1 MNNKSKRILA
11 LTSAAA
17 ILATSMPITAFA
29 EVGQNNSLEIGP
41 EIGVH
46 SNVEAYKELKPI
58 TKYKWKKYELNKR
71 TEKRYRE
78 VEEINRNSSQ
88 SSRTDMWY
96 TNYPKVALGR
106 VATRYTFNEKTGKF
120 YVNKSD
126 LRDATSSE
134 INNGQV
140 VYGSYRWVGGYYIP
154 QDNWSRFRS
163 RSASDVLDFSD
174 ESVPLSVG
182 ASSGDVIE
190 LDALPMHRVR
200 YIGRTRMGDVHPQAT
215 YFDYGYDGPKRGIP
229 DDVNVFPI
237 PDHTVSYVVEVV
249 KKKKAVETTPVTYK
263 SKGIYIG
270 EVTSMTSSTA
280 FPKNGDLGDYWYEY
294 VGYDSKNIASQY
306 NSPTKTITVDYSK
319 TYSIEDAIIDKQPGA
334 TVVEVGGPVDT
345 KTSGDKTAKAKITF
359 YDKSTKTVNVTIHVN
374 PSEADNFNNKNKD
387 NKTIHID
394 SKDPVTVVKGEQPDL
409 SKIVDEIK
417 DKKNNP
423 DVKNVTTPDTD
434 TSKPG
439 KGTAKVEVEFNDGSK
454 TTIDVPINII
464 DTDAAKFNE
473 QLSTVIAKKGE
484 TLADDVYKKA
494 ITNLPKDLKDFKVT
508 TPLDTSKAGDS
519 TAKVSLTFKDDST
532 KEITVKSKVLEIP
545 KTKTVD
551 WGKKLEL
558 TKGIVG
564 LSDKDQVEDIT
575 KPAINTKE
583 SGKKTGKIK
592 ITLESG
598 ETREFEIE
606 VTIKPSEAETNTKI
620 DTQKITVPWGTDF
633 DIKKGITNLP
643 ENATVEDKT
652 NPKIDTRKSGD
663 YTAKAEITFAD
674 GSTKT
679 VEKIPVTV
687 SKSESENFTPKYA
700 KTEVKKKDPIDYNK
714 PNDFVTNLSDGASV
728 EITNKPSTDKPG
740 TVYVDGKIKFKD
752 GSEQPIKIP
761 VTVKEWDSV
770 AYKDKVG
777 IKDKH
782 VGYGKEV
789 ILTNDDLSGEYPD
802 KTTIKDITNPK
813 VDTKVKGDHNGK
825 AKITFPDGTTLEKDY
840 KVIVADPMSD
850 TFPKKANVTD
860 DEQPWGKDLDP
871 KKIITNI
878 PEGSKDISIT
888 GINTK
893 KSGEQDGVVKIT
905 YPDGSKGEV
914 PVKVTISKSEAENF
928 NPNIKDITVKR
939 TRPADINQPFN
950 NLPDGASVKVDK
962 EVDTNEIGDKIGVV
976 IVTFKDKSIRQLNI
990 PVKVIPLESDTFK
1003 PIIEDEIVTWGTKI
1017 NLKDNIKNL
1026 PEGATVEDIT
1036 NSKIDTKN
1044 PGDYTG
1050 KVRIT
1055 FSDKSTKEVEVP
1067 VKVQKSEADTF
1078 VPEILEEEI
1087 VKGTSIDL
1095 TDNVKNLPNG
1105 ATVKDI
1111 SNPAIDTNKTGK
1123 QTAKAEIT
1131 FADGSKKEIEI
1142 PVNVVVTAGTIIPVP
1157 GITKENIVPEVVG
1170 WGKTINLIDNI
1181 KNLPEGA
1188 TVADIT
1194 DPEINT
1200 KESGDYTGRVEI
1212 TFKDGSKRRVDIP
1225 VKVQKSEAENF
1236 NPEDKGITT
1245 ERTRPAD
1252 ISKPFN
1258 NLPDGS
1264 NVEVKTPV
1272 DVETAGDKTGVVTVT
1287 FKDGS
1292 KKDFEVPVKVVP
1304 LESDEF
1310 EAQIETIVVDWGKS
1324 LDIKSGI
1331 KNLPEGANVEEITQP
1346 KVDTRV
1352 SGDKEAKAKITFN
1365 DKSTQEVTIP
1375 VLVNKSESEKFK
1387 NKFNEKTDIIEE
1399 KVLKGGKVDLTD
1411 NIKNLP
1417 SGATVTDVTNPSID
1431 TNVPGTYNGKAK
1443 VTFEDESTMEVN
1455 IPVKVVI
1462 NAGIITPIPSVNN
1475 SDIEDEV
1482 VNWSGK
1488 IDLTNNI
1495 KNLPD
1500 TAKVKDITDPVID
1513 TTKPGKYTGKVEITF
1528 PDGSKRVVEVPIEV
1542 KKAQSETF
1550 TPEINEEK
1558 LPYGKEVTPSDIIKN
1573 IPDDATAEFV
1583 GDNKI
1588 DPTKSGKQNA
1598 TIKITFADGSTKE
1611 YPVEVEIDKS
1621 QAEKYKENPSIEP
1634 ERIPRNGKIY
1644 LTDNIKDLPEGST
1657 VVDTTKDK
1665 IDTSKLGTSTGT
1677 VEVTFP
1683 DGTKAE
1689 FEVPVEVY
1697 KTEAEAFG
1705 KPITT
1710 KEVVN
1715 KGGEIDLTDNVVN
1728 LPEDAKVIDTTD
1740 PKIDTNELGDY
1751 TATAKIVFKD
1761 GSETEIEIRVVVTD
1775 GKIDD
1780 TDHSGNDGNISG
1792 IITNDTN
1799 GSYNGP
1805 KDFRFNIKSD
1815 GDTPEYKTKSD
1826 ENSQENKHKALD
1838 SLLNGPSTLGRRN
1851 NVKSNENNSM
1861 ATKYVFKI
1869 GEKSYKTIHGDNVT
1883 SHKMD
1888 VAPYIKNDR
1897 TMMPLRYVAEAIGA
1911 DVQWDNSTRTAYFDK
1926 DGLVAKIQIDGN
1938 KIVMSNGKVYEM
1950 DAKPDNINDR
1960 ILVSITN
1967 VSKVFNLTNGHT
1979 KDGINQNIE
1988 WNNDNRTVTIVK

>member
-1 MNNKSKRILA
+1 MNIKSKRILA

-29 EVGQNNSLEIGP
+29 EVGSNNGLEIGP

-46 SNVEAYKELKPI
+46 SNVGGGVIVPI
-58 TKYKWKKYELNKR
+58 KQHRWKKYKINTIYSKR
-71 TEKRYRE
+71 LVKSGYHYGATRIWEKPVYSYRQDE
-78 VEEINRNSSQ
+78 YGFYYSGRGASCRTYTKPNSGRENCWYESGYYIGSFDGDKFKPLTPEYDRNSSNNYNRNVTNTYT
-88 SSRTDMWY
+88 SRANLYEITSVDYYSDGYRIW
-96 TNYPKVALGR
+96 TNDFVGNIYESD
-106 VATRYTFNEKTGKF
+106 YQKTKGS
-120 YVNKSD
+120 YIEDV
-126 LRDATSSE
+126 TSS
-134 INNGQV
+134 NDRMYPRNSKS
-140 VYGSYRWVGGYYIP
+140 GSYWYVY
-154 QDNWSRFRS
+154 
-163 RSASDVLDFSD
+163 
-174 ESVPLSVG
+174 
-182 ASSGDVIE
+182 SGE
-190 LDALPMHRVR
+190 
-200 YIGRTRMGDVHPQAT
+200 
-215 YFDYGYDGPKRGIP
+215 
-229 DDVNVFPI
+229 
-237 PDHTVSYVVEVV
+237 EVV
-249 KKKKAVETTPVTYK
+249 KT
-263 SKGIYIG
+263 
-270 EVTSMTSSTA
+270 
-280 FPKNGDLGDYWYEY
+280 
-294 VGYDSKNIASQY
+294 IADQY
-306 NSPTKTITVDYSK
+306 NSPTKPIIVDYGK
-319 TYSIEDAIIDKQPGA
+319 TYNIGDGIVDKQPGA

-359 YDKSTKTVNVTIHVN
+359 SDKSTKTVNVTIHVN

-387 NKTIHID
+387 NKTIHVD
-394 SKDPVTVVKGEQPDL
+394 SNDPITVVKGEQPNLTD
-409 SKIVDEIK
+409 IINEIN
-417 DKKNNP
+417 DKKKNP

-454 TTIDVPINII
+454 TTIDVPINVI
-464 DTDAAKFNE
+464 DTDAAKFKE

-484 TLADDVYKKA
+484 DILNDKYKDSIVNYNNGNIKFYKVTKKA
-494 ITNLPKDLKDFKVT
+494 DTSNTGMTNATIELTFNDNSTKNIEIKVLVLDIQTEETVNWGKPINLTDNISKFDKYDEIIGKVEDVSKTKIDNKKSGTQTGVIRVTLKDESTRDFDINVT
-508 TPLDTSKAGDS
+508 VNK
-519 TAKVSLTFKDDST
+519 
-532 KEITVKSKVLEIP
+532 
-545 KTKTVD
+545 
-551 WGKKLEL
+551 
-558 TKGIVG
+558 
-564 LSDKDQVEDIT
+564 
-575 KPAINTKE
+575 
-583 SGKKTGKIK
+583 
-592 ITLESG
+592 
-598 ETREFEIE
+598 
-606 VTIKPSEAETNTKI
+606 SEAETNTDI
-620 DTQKITVPWGTDF
+620 GTQKITVPWGTNLN
-633 DIKKGITNLP
+633 IKKGITNLP
-643 ENATVEDKT
+643 ENAKVKDISDT
-652 NPKIDTRKSGD
+652 KIDTRKSGD

-687 SKSESENFTPKYA
+687 SKSESENFTPKY
-700 KTEVKKKDPIDYNK
+700 KPVEVKKKDPIDYNK
-714 PNDFVTNLSDGASV
+714 PNDFVTNLPDGASV
-728 EITNKPSTDKPG
+728 GITNKPSTDKPE
-740 TVYVDGKIKFKD
+740 TVYIEGKISFKD

-761 VTVKEWDSV
+761 VTVKEWDSIT
-770 AYKDKVG
+770 YKDKVD

-782 VGYGKEV
+782 VEYGKEV
-789 ILTNDDLSGEYPD
+789 ILSNSDLSGEYPD
-802 KTTIKDITNPK
+802 GTTIQDTTTPK
-813 VDTKVKGDHNGK
+813 INTRIKGNHTGK
-825 AKITFPDGTTLEKDY
+825 AKIIFPDGTILEGKDY

-850 TFPKKANVTD
+850 TFPKEANVTK
-860 DEQPWGKDLDP
+860 DEQPWGKELDP
-871 KKIITNI
+871 NKIITNI

-888 GINTK
+888 GIDTK
-893 KSGEQDGVVKIT
+893 KSGKQDGIVKIT

-962 EVDTNEIGDKIGVV
+962 EVDTNEIGDKTGVV
-976 IVTFKDKSIRQLNI
+976 TVTFKDKSIRQLNI

-1003 PIIEDEIVTWGTKI
+1003 PTIEDEIVTWGTKI

-1036 NSKIDTKN
+1036 NSKIDTKK

-1067 VKVQKSEADTF
+1067 VKVQKSQADIF

-1558 LPYGKEVTPSDIIKN
+1558 LPYSKEVTPSDIIKN
-1573 IPDDATAEFV
+1573 IPSDATAEFV

-1634 ERIPRNGKIY
+1634 ERIPRNGKID
-1644 LTDNIKDLPEGST
+1644 LTDNIKDLPEGSI
-1657 VVDTTKDK
+1657 VADTTKDK
-1665 IDTSKLGTSTGT
+1665 IDTSELGSNTGT

-1838 SLLNGPSTLGRRN
+1838 NLLNGISNLGRRN
-1851 NVKSNENNSM
+1851 NTKSNENT
-1861 ATKYVFKI
+1861 TKYVFKI
-1869 GEKSYKTIHGDNVT
+1869 GEKSYKTIHGNNVT

-1911 DVQWDNSTRTAYFDK
+1911 NVQWDNDTRTAYFEK

>member
-29 EVGQNNSLEIGP
+29 EVGSNNGLEIGP

-58 TKYKWKKYELNKR
+58 TKYKWNKYELNKR

-78 VEEINRNSSQ
+78 VEEVNRNSGQ

-229 DDVNVFPI
+229 DESNVFPI

-263 SKGIYIG
+263 SKGSYIG
-270 EVTSMTSSTA
+270 EVTSTTSSTA
-280 FPKNGDLGDYWYEY
+280 FPKKGDQGGYWYEY

-345 KTSGDKTAKAKITF
+345 KTSGDKKTKAKITF
-359 YDKSTKTVNVTIHVN
+359 SDKSTKTVKVTIHVN
-374 PSEADNFNNKNKD
+374 PSEADNFIKNNKG
-387 NKTIHID
+387 NKTIHVEG
-394 SKDPVTVVKGEQPDL
+394 PVTVVKD
-409 SKIVDEIK
+409 SKPEFTDIIDEIK
-417 DKKNNP
+417 KD
-423 DVKNVTTPDTD
+423 KNVDGKPTITADTTNTG
-434 TSKPG
+434 SKD
-439 KGTAKVEVEFNDGSK
+439 AEIKVKFKDGSD
-454 TTIDVPINII
+454 TTVIVPMDVI
-464 DTDAAKFNE
+464 DTDAAKFKENL
-473 QLSTVIAKKGE
+473 QTIIAEKDE
-484 TLADDVYKKA
+484 TLSDDVYKKA
-494 ITNLPKDLKDFKVT
+494 ITNLPNDLKEFKVT
-508 TPLDTSKAGDS
+508 TPLDTSKSVES
-519 TAKVSLTFKDDST
+519 TAKVTLTFKDDST
-532 KEITVKSKVLEIP
+532 KEITLNAKVLEVP

-551 WGKKLEL
+551 WGKELKLTE
-558 TKGIVG
+558 GIKV
-564 LSDKDQVEDIT
+564 LSNKDKVEDIT
-575 KPAINTKE
+575 SPAINTRE

-598 ETREFEIE
+598 ETRVFEIK
-606 VTIKPSEAETNTKI
+606 VTVKPSEAETNTKI
-620 DTQKITVPWGTDF
+620 GTQKITVPWGTNL

-643 ENATVEDKT
+643 EDVKSVVDKT
-652 NPKIDTRKSGD
+652 EPKIKTTESGE
-663 YTAKAEITFAD
+663 YTAKAEITFKD

-679 VEKIPVTV
+679 VENMPVTV
-687 SKSESENFTPKYA
+687 SKSESETFTPKY
-700 KTEVKKKDPIDYNK
+700 KPVEVKKGDTIDDSK
-714 PNDFVTNLSDGASV
+714 PNDFVTNLPDGANV
-728 EITNKPSTDKPG
+728 EITNKPSTNQPG

-752 GSEQPIKIP
+752 GSKKDIEIP
-761 VTVKEWDSV
+761 VTVKEWNSV
-770 AYKDKVG
+770 TYKDKVG
-777 IKDKH
+777 IADEH
-782 VGYGKEV
+782 VVYGDP
-789 ILTNDDLSGEYPD
+789 IDITDNLTGEYPD
-802 KTTIKDITNPK
+802 GTIIQDITTPK
-813 VDTKVKGDHNGK
+813 VDTTVKGSHDGK

-850 TFPKKANVTD
+850 TFPEEANVTKE
-860 DEQPWGKDLDP
+860 EQPWGKNLNPD
-871 KKIITNI
+871 KIITNI
-878 PEGSKDISIT
+878 PEGSTDKSIT
-888 GINTK
+888 GIDPK
-893 KSGEQDGVVKIT
+893 QSGEQDGVVKIT

-914 PVKVTISKSEAENF
+914 PVKVTIAKSEAENF
-928 NPNIKDITVKR
+928 SPDIKDITAKR
-939 TRPADINQPFN
+939 TRPANISEPFN
-950 NLPDGASVKVDK
+950 NLPDGAKVTVKTPVDTK
-962 EVDTNEIGDKIGVV
+962 EVGDKKGVV
-976 IVTFKDKSIRQLNI
+976 TVTFKDGSTKDFDIS
-990 PVKVIPLESDTFK
+990 VTVTALESDTFK
-1003 PIIEDEIVTWGTKI
+1003 PIIEDEVVTWGTEYD
-1017 NLKDNIKNL
+1017 LTDNIKNK
-1026 PEGATVEDIT
+1026 PADATVEDVT
-1036 NSKIDTKN
+1036 SSKINTKK
-1044 PGDYTG
+1044 PGNYTG

-1055 FSDKSTKEVEVP
+1055 FSDKST
-1067 VKVQKSEADTF
+1067 
-1078 VPEILEEEI
+1078 
-1087 VKGTSIDL
+1087 
-1095 TDNVKNLPNG
+1095 
-1105 ATVKDI
+1105 
-1111 SNPAIDTNKTGK
+1111 
-1123 QTAKAEIT
+1123 
-1131 FADGSKKEIEI
+1131 
-1142 PVNVVVTAGTIIPVP
+1142 
-1157 GITKENIVPEVVG
+1157 
-1170 WGKTINLIDNI
+1170 
-1181 KNLPEGA
+1181 
-1188 TVADIT
+1188 
-1194 DPEINT
+1194 
-1200 KESGDYTGRVEI
+1200 
-1212 TFKDGSKRRVDIP
+1212 
-1225 VKVQKSEAENF
+1225 
-1236 NPEDKGITT
+1236 
-1245 ERTRPAD
+1245 
-1252 ISKPFN
+1252 
-1258 NLPDGS
+1258 
-1264 NVEVKTPV
+1264 
-1272 DVETAGDKTGVVTVT
+1272 
-1287 FKDGS
+1287 
-1292 KKDFEVPVKVVP
+1292 
-1304 LESDEF
+1304 
-1310 EAQIETIVVDWGKS
+1310 
-1324 LDIKSGI
+1324 
-1331 KNLPEGANVEEITQP
+1331 
-1346 KVDTRV
+1346 
-1352 SGDKEAKAKITFN
+1352 
-1365 DKSTQEVTIP
+1365 QEVTIP
-1375 VLVNKSESEKFK
+1375 VKVNKSESENFK
-1387 NKFNEKTDIIEE
+1387 NKFNEKTDIIPEE
-1399 KVLKGGKVDLTD
+1399 VIKGNPIDLTD

-1417 SGATVTDVTNPSID
+1417 DGAVVEDITNPAID
-1431 TNVPGTYNGKAK
+1431 TNKVGDQTATAK
-1443 VTFEDESTMEVN
+1443 ITFNDGSTMEVQ
-1455 IPVKVVI
+1455 IPVKVVVK
-1462 NAGIITPIPSVNN
+1462 AGMITPVPSVGK
-1475 SDIEDEV
+1475 SDIEDEN
-1482 VNWSGK
+1482 VNWSGE
-1488 IDLTNNI
+1488 IDLTDNI
-1495 KNLPD
+1495 KNLPEGS
-1500 TAKVKDITDPVID
+1500 KVKDITKPKID
-1513 TTKPGKYTGKVEITF
+1513 TTKSGEYTGKVEITY
-1528 PDGSKRVVEVPIEV
+1528 PDGSKRIVEVPIV
-1542 KKAQSETF
+1542 
-1550 TPEINEEK
+1550 
-1558 LPYGKEVTPSDIIKN
+1558 V
-1573 IPDDATAEFV
+1573 
-1583 GDNKI
+1583 
-1588 DPTKSGKQNA
+1588 
-1598 TIKITFADGSTKE
+1598 
-1611 YPVEVEIDKS
+1611 DKS

-1634 ERIPRNGKIY
+1634 ERIPRNGKID

-1665 IDTSKLGTSTGT
+1665 IDTSQLGSNTGT

-1689 FEVPVEVY
+1689 FEVPIEVY

-1775 GKIDD
+1775 GQVDD
-1780 TDHSGNDGNISG
+1780 TDNDGNGGNISG
-1792 IITNDTN
+1792 IITNNTN
-1799 GSYNGP
+1799 SSYNGP
-1805 KDFRFNIKSD
+1805 RDFSFNVRSG

-1826 ENSQENKHKALD
+1826 ENRQENKHKALD
-1838 SLLNGPSTLGRRN
+1838 NLLNGVSNLGRRN

-1911 DVQWDNSTRTAYFDK
+1911 DVQWDNSTRTAYFEK

>member
-46 SNVEAYKELKPI
+46 SSVKSYPTLKPI
-58 TKYKWKKYELNKR
+58 VQYKWKKYRTR
-71 TEKRYRE
+71 TEYVAEYVGRATTGSNTLWCSSSSSYKITSDGRFYGTGSSTDDSSGYIFGE
-78 VEEINRNSSQ
+78 YISGSFFPLKNDPNNYGPGGTQMCYDIATLNMMSVESSGSLGQ
-88 SSRTDMWY
+88 RT
-96 TNYPKVALGR
+96 GR
-106 VATRYTFNEKTGKF
+106 VYRSKLETRK
-120 YVNKSD
+120 
-126 LRDATSSE
+126 
-134 INNGQV
+134 
-140 VYGSYRWVGGYYIP
+140 GSYIG
-154 QDNWSRFRS
+154 
-163 RSASDVLDFSD
+163 
-174 ESVPLSVG
+174 
-182 ASSGDVIE
+182 IE
-190 LDALPMHRVR
+190 
-200 YIGRTRMGDVHPQAT
+200 
-215 YFDYGYDGPKRGIP
+215 
-229 DDVNVFPI
+229 
-237 PDHTVSYVVEVV
+237 
-249 KKKKAVETTPVTYK
+249 
-263 SKGIYIG
+263 
-270 EVTSMTSSTA
+270 TSSTQSNY
-280 FPKNGDLGDYWYEY
+280 PNNGKYGSYWYEY
-294 VGYDSKNIASQY
+294 VSSEVSKTIADQY
-306 NSPTKTITVDYSK
+306 TATTNTITVDYNK
-319 TYSIEDAIIDKQPGA
+319 TYDIKDGITDKQPGA
-334 TVVEVGGPVDT
+334 TITEINGPVDT
-345 KTSGDKTAKAKITF
+345 KTSGNKTANAKIMF
-359 YDKSTKTVNVTIHVN
+359 SDGSTKIVDVTIHVN
-374 PSEADNFNNKNKD
+374 PSKAEDFNNKNKD

-394 SKDPVTVVKGEQPDL
+394 KTDPIVVVKGEQPNL

-417 DKKNNP
+417 DDKKNP
-423 DVKNVTTPDTD
+423 DVKNVTTPKVD
-434 TSKPG
+434 TSKVGDG
-439 KGTAKVEVEFNDGSK
+439 KAKVEVEFNDGSK
-454 TTIDVPINII
+454 TTIEVPINVI
-464 DTDAAKFNE
+464 DTDAAKFKE

-484 TLADDVYKKA
+484 DILNDKYKDSIVNYNNGNIKSYKVTKKA
-494 ITNLPKDLKDFKVT
+494 DTSNTGMTNATIELTFNDNSTKNIEIKVLVLDIQTEETVKWSKPINLTDNVSKFDKYDEIIGKVEDVSKTKVDTKKSGTQTGTIRVTLKDESTRDFDINVT
-508 TPLDTSKAGDS
+508 
-519 TAKVSLTFKDDST
+519 VN
-532 KEITVKSKVLEIP
+532 KSESERR
-545 KTKTVD
+545 T
-551 WGKKLEL
+551 
-558 TKGIVG
+558 
-564 LSDKDQVEDIT
+564 DI
-575 KPAINTKE
+575 
-583 SGKKTGKIK
+583 G
-592 ITLESG
+592 
-598 ETREFEIE
+598 
-606 VTIKPSEAETNTKI
+606 
-620 DTQKITVPWGTDF
+620 TQKITIPWGTNL

-643 ENATVEDKT
+643 ENANVKDISDT
-652 NPKIDTRKSGD
+652 KIDTRKSGD
-663 YTAKAEITFAD
+663 YTAKAEITFSD

-714 PNDFVTNLSDGASV
+714 PNDFVINLPDGSSV

-770 AYKDKVG
+770 TYKDKVV

-802 KTTIKDITNPK
+802 RTTIKDITNPK

-850 TFPKKANVTD
+850 TFPKEANVTE
-860 DEQPWGKDLDP
+860 DEQPWGKNLDP

-878 PEGSKDISIT
+878 PEGSKDISIS
-888 GINTK
+888 GIDTK

-914 PVKVTISKSEAENF
+914 PVKVTIAKSDAENF
-928 NPNIKDITVKR
+928 KPDIKDITVKR
-939 TRPADINQPFN
+939 TRPANISEPFN
-950 NLPDGASVKVDK
+950 NLPDGASVKVKTPVDTK
-962 EVDTNEIGDKIGVV
+962 EVGDKKGVV
-976 IVTFKDKSIRQLNI
+976 TVTFSDTSTKDFDI
-990 PVKVIPLESDTFK
+990 PVTVTPLESDTFK
-1003 PIIEDEIVTWGTKI
+1003 PTIEDEIVTWGTKI

-1036 NSKIDTKN
+1036 NSKIDTKK

-1087 VKGTSIDL
+1087 VKGTSIAL

-1157 GITKENIVPEVVG
+1157 GITKENMVPEVVG

-1181 KNLPEGA
+1181 KKLPEGA

-1245 ERTRPAD
+1245 KRTRPAD

-1258 NLPDGS
+1258 NLPDGAT
-1264 NVEVKTPV
+1264 VEVKTPV
-1272 DVETAGDKTGVVTVT
+1272 DVKTAGDKTGVVTVT

-1324 LDIKSGI
+1324 LDTKSGI
-1331 KNLPEGANVEEITQP
+1331 KNLPEGASIEETTQP

-1399 KVLKGGKVDLTD
+1399 KVLKGDKVDLTD

-1417 SGATVTDVTNPSID
+1417 SGATVTDITSPSID

-1462 NAGIITPIPSVNN
+1462 NAGIITPIPKVNN
-1475 SDIEDEV
+1475 SDIEDENV
-1482 VNWSGK
+1482 DWSGK
-1488 IDLTNNI
+1488 IDLTDNI

-1500 TAKVKDITDPVID
+1500 TAKVKDITNPAID
-1513 TTKPGKYTGKVEITF
+1513 TTKPGTYTGKVEITF
-1528 PDGSKRVVEVPIEV
+1528 QDGSKRIVEVPIEV

-1573 IPDDATAEFV
+1573 IPDDSNAEFV

-1588 DPTKSGKQNA
+1588 DPTKSGKQSA

-1634 ERIPRNGKIY
+1634 ERIPRNGKID
-1644 LTDNIKDLPEGST
+1644 LTDNIKDLPEGSI
-1657 VVDTTKDK
+1657 VADTTKDK
-1665 IDTSKLGTSTGT
+1665 IDTSELGSSTGT

-1697 KTEAEAFG
+1697 KTEAEAFD

-1761 GSETEIEIRVVVTD
+1761 GSEIEIEIRVVVTD

-1780 TDHSGNDGNISG
+1780 TDNSGNDGNISG

-1805 KDFRFNIKSD
+1805 RDFRFNVKSD

-1838 SLLNGPSTLGRRN
+1838 DLLNGISNLGRRN
-1851 NVKSNENNSM
+1851 NVKSNEN
-1861 ATKYVFKI
+1861 TIKYVFKI
-1869 GEKSYKTIHGDNVT
+1869 GEKSYKTVQGDNVT

-1911 DVQWDNSTRTAYFDK
+1911 NVQWDNSTRTACFEK

>member
-17 ILATSMPITAFA
+17 ILAISMPITAFA
-29 EVGQNNSLEIGP
+29 EVGSSNGLEIGP

-46 SNVEAYKELKPI
+46 SNVGGGVIVPI
-58 TKYKWKKYELNKR
+58 KQHRWKKYKINTIYSKR
-71 TEKRYRE
+71 LVKSGYHYDATRIWEKPVYSYRQDE
-78 VEEINRNSSQ
+78 YGFYYSGRGASCRTYTKPNSGHENCWYESGYYIGSFDGDKFKPLTPEYDRNSSNNYNRNVTNTYT
-88 SSRTDMWY
+88 SRANLYEITSIDYYSDGYRVW
-96 TNYPKVALGR
+96 TNDFVGNIYESD
-106 VATRYTFNEKTGKF
+106 YQKTKGS
-120 YVNKSD
+120 YIEDV
-126 LRDATSSE
+126 TSS
-134 INNGQV
+134 NDRMYPRNSKS
-140 VYGSYRWVGGYYIP
+140 GSYWYVY
-154 QDNWSRFRS
+154 
-163 RSASDVLDFSD
+163 
-174 ESVPLSVG
+174 
-182 ASSGDVIE
+182 SGE
-190 LDALPMHRVR
+190 
-200 YIGRTRMGDVHPQAT
+200 
-215 YFDYGYDGPKRGIP
+215 
-229 DDVNVFPI
+229 
-237 PDHTVSYVVEVV
+237 EVV
-249 KKKKAVETTPVTYK
+249 KT
-263 SKGIYIG
+263 
-270 EVTSMTSSTA
+270 
-280 FPKNGDLGDYWYEY
+280 
-294 VGYDSKNIASQY
+294 IADQY
-306 NSPTKTITVDYSK
+306 NSPTKPIIVDYGK
-319 TYSIEDAIIDKQPGA
+319 TYNIGDGIVDKQPGA

-359 YDKSTKTVNVTIHVN
+359 SDKSTKTVNVTIHVN

-387 NKTIHID
+387 NKIIHVD
-394 SKDPVTVVKGEQPDL
+394 SNDPITVVKGEQPNLTD
-409 SKIVDEIK
+409 IINEIN
-417 DKKNNP
+417 DKEKNP
-423 DVKNVTTPDTD
+423 DVKNVTTPDAD

-454 TTIDVPINII
+454 TTIEVPINVI
-464 DTDAAKFNE
+464 DTDAAKFKE
-473 QLSTVIAKKGE
+473 TLQTIIAYKGE
-484 TLADDVYKKA
+484 TLKNDIYKKA
-494 ITNLPKDLKDFKVT
+494 ITNLPPYLKDFKVA
-508 TPLDTSKAGDS
+508 TPLDTSKSAES

-532 KEITVKSKVLEIP
+532 KEITLKSKVLEVP

-551 WGKKLEL
+551 WGKELKLTE
-558 TKGIVG
+558 GVVG
-564 LSDKDQVEDIT
+564 LSDKDKVEDIT
-575 KPAINTKE
+575 SPAINTRE
-583 SGKKTGKIK
+583 SGDKTGKIK
-592 ITLESG
+592 VTLESG
-598 ETREFEIE
+598 ETRTFEIK
-606 VTIKPSEAETNTKI
+606 VTVKPSEAETNTKI
-620 DTQKITVPWGTDF
+620 GTTKITVPWGTNL

-643 ENATVEDKT
+643 GNATVKDISDT
-652 NPKIDTRKSGD
+652 KIDTKKSGN

-679 VEKIPVTV
+679 VDKIPITV
-687 SKSESENFTPKYA
+687 SKSESENFTPQYKPV
-700 KTEVKKKDPIDYNK
+700 EVKKKDPIDYSK
-714 PNDFVTNLSDGASV
+714 PNDFVTNLPDGASV

-740 TVYVDGKIKFKD
+740 TVYADGKIKFKD
-752 GSEQPIKIP
+752 GSEKDIKIP

-770 AYKDKVG
+770 TYKDKVG
-777 IKDKH
+777 IADEH
-782 VGYGKEV
+782 VVYGGT
-789 ILTNDDLSGEYPD
+789 IDLSDNLPKDLPKG
-802 KTTIKDITNPK
+802 TTIGDITNPK
-813 VDTKVKGDHNGK
+813 VDTKVKGNHTGK
-825 AKITFPDGTTLEKDY
+825 AKITFPDGTTLEKEY

-850 TFPKKANVTD
+850 TFPKEANVTKE
-860 DEQPWGKDLDP
+860 EQPWGKNLDLD
-871 KKIITNI
+871 KIITNI
-878 PEGSKDISIT
+878 PEGSTDKSIT

-914 PVKVTISKSEAENF
+914 PVKVTIAKSEAENF
-928 NPNIKDITVKR
+928 NPDIKDITVKR
-939 TRPADINQPFN
+939 TRPADISQPFN
-950 NLPDGASVKVDK
+950 NLPEGANVKVKTPVDTK
-962 EVDTNEIGDKIGVV
+962 EVGKKTGVV
-976 IVTFKDKSIRQLNI
+976 TVTFSDTSTKDINI
-990 PVKVIPLESDTFK
+990 PVTVTPLESDTFK
-1003 PIIEDEIVTWGTKI
+1003 PTIEDEIVTWGTEIK
-1017 NLKDNIKNL
+1017 LTDNIKNL

-1036 NSKIDTKN
+1036 SPKIDTKK

-1087 VKGTSIDL
+1087 VKGTSINL

-1170 WGKTINLIDNI
+1170 WGKTINLIDDI

-1292 KKDFEVPVKVVP
+1292 KKDFEVKVKVVP

-1346 KVDTRV
+1346 KVNTRV
-1352 SGDKEAKAKITFN
+1352 SGDTEAKAKIIFS
-1365 DKSTQEVTIP
+1365 DKSALEVTIP
-1375 VLVNKSESEKFK
+1375 VTVNNSESEKFK
-1387 NKFNEKTDIIEE
+1387 NGFNEKTDIIEE

-1431 TNVPGTYNGKAK
+1431 TNVSGTYNGKAK

-1462 NAGIITPIPSVNN
+1462 NAEIITPIPSVNN

-1482 VNWSGK
+1482 INWSGK
-1488 IDLTNNI
+1488 IDLTDNI

-1500 TAKVKDITDPVID
+1500 KSTVKDITSPVID
-1513 TTKPGKYTGKVEITF
+1513 TTKPGIYTGKVEITF
-1528 PDGSKRVVEVPIEV
+1528 PDGSKRVIEVPIEV

-1558 LPYGKEVTPSDIIKN
+1558 LPYGKEVTPKDIIKN

-1634 ERIPRNGKIY
+1634 ERIPRNGKID

-1728 LPEDAKVIDTTD
+1728 LPEDAKLIDTTD

-1838 SLLNGPSTLGRRN
+1838 NLLNGISNLGRRN
-1851 NVKSNENNSM
+1851 NTKSNENT
-1861 ATKYVFKI
+1861 TKYVFKI
-1869 GEKSYKTIHGDNVT
+1869 GEKSYKTIHGNNVT

-1911 DVQWDNSTRTAYFDK
+1911 NVQWDNDTRTAYFEK

>member
-29 EVGQNNSLEIGP
+29 GGGQDSGLEIGP

-46 SNVEAYKELKPI
+46 SNVGANKVLNPVK
-58 TKYKWKKYELNKR
+58 KYKWKKYNIKNEYILDYIGVGKA
-71 TEKRYRE
+71 
-78 VEEINRNSSQ
+78 EERQ
-88 SSRTDMWY
+88 STCWPSKSYSITS
-96 TNYPKVALGR
+96 N
-106 VATRYTFNEKTGKF
+106 GKF
-120 YVNKSD
+120 YGQGFDGYNENPVGNYLFGNYIVQRDIFEFQQGDGKDERSRGPGGTTMCYDFPARYMLKVTERRIDRGSPGNPSSFIGDIYTTTLKSTKD
-126 LRDATSSE
+126 SYAGTVTSS
-134 INNGQV
+134 IQSTYPKNDKS
-140 VYGSYRWVGGYYIP
+140 GSYWYVY
-154 QDNWSRFRS
+154 
-163 RSASDVLDFSD
+163 
-174 ESVPLSVG
+174 
-182 ASSGDVIE
+182 SGE
-190 LDALPMHRVR
+190 
-200 YIGRTRMGDVHPQAT
+200 
-215 YFDYGYDGPKRGIP
+215 
-229 DDVNVFPI
+229 
-237 PDHTVSYVVEVV
+237 EVV
-249 KKKKAVETTPVTYK
+249 Q
-263 SKGIYIG
+263 S
-270 EVTSMTSSTA
+270 
-280 FPKNGDLGDYWYEY
+280 
-294 VGYDSKNIASQY
+294 IADQY
-306 NSPTKTITVDYSK
+306 NSPTKPIIVDYGK
-319 TYSIEDAIIDKQPGA
+319 TYKIRDGIADKQPGA
-334 TVVEVGGPVDT
+334 TVIEVGNPIDT
-345 KTSGDKTAKAKITF
+345 TKAKGDNIAKAKITF
-359 YDKSTKTVNVTIHVN
+359 SDKSTKTVNVTIHVN
-374 PSEADNFNNKNKD
+374 PSEADNFNNKNKG
-387 NKTIHID
+387 NKTIHVD
-394 SKDPVTVVKGEQPDL
+394 SKDPVTVVKGEQPNL

-454 TTIDVPINII
+454 TTIDVPLNII
-464 DTDAAKFNE
+464 DTDAAKFKE
-473 QLSTVIAKKGE
+473 TLRTIIAYKGE
-484 TLADDVYKKA
+484 TLSDNVYKGA
-494 ITNLPKDLKDFKVT
+494 ITNLPKDLKDFKVS
-508 TPLDTSKAGDS
+508 TPLDTSKSGNP
-519 TAKVSLTFKDDST
+519 TAKVSLTFKDDSI
-532 KEITVKSKVLEIP
+532 KEIILNAKVLEVP

-558 TKGIVG
+558 TEGIVG
-564 LSDKDQVEDIT
+564 LSGKDQVEDIT

-598 ETREFEIE
+598 ETREFDID
-606 VTIKPSEAETNTKI
+606 VTVNKSEAETNTDI
-620 DTQKITVPWGTDF
+620 DTQKITIPWGTNL

-643 ENATVEDKT
+643 KNAKVKDISDT
-652 NPKIDTRKSGD
+652 KIDTRKSGD
-663 YTAKAEITFAD
+663 YTAKAEITFTD

-802 KTTIKDITNPK
+802 RTTIKDITNPK

-1212 TFKDGSKRRVDIP
+1212 TFKDGSKRRVNIP

-1634 ERIPRNGKIY
+1634 ERIPRNGKID

-1799 GSYNGP
+1799 GP
-1805 KDFRFNIKSD
+1805 RDFSFNVRSG

-1826 ENSQENKHKALD
+1826 KNNQESKHKALD
-1838 SLLNGPSTLGRRN
+1838 SLLNGPSTLGRRK

-1869 GEKSYKTIHGDNVT
+1869 GEKSYKTVQGDNVT

-1897 TMMPLRYVAEAIGA
+1897 TMMPLRYVAEAIGV
-1911 DVQWDNSTRTAYFDK
+1911 DVQWDNSTRTAYFEK

>member
-17 ILATSMPITAFA
+17 ILATSMPITTFA
-29 EVGQNNSLEIGP
+29 EVGSNNGLEMGP

-46 SNVEAYKELKPI
+46 SNVGASTI
-58 TKYKWKKYELNKR
+58 TPVKQYRWKKYRINNKYVP
-71 TEKRYRE
+71 EY
-78 VEEINRNSSQ
+78 VASS
-88 SSRTDMWY
+88 Y
-96 TNYPKVALGR
+96 TNSNGVWCGLSSSYKIDSYGR
-106 VATRYTFNEKTGKF
+106 FYGTR
-120 YVNKSD
+120 KS
-126 LRDATSSE
+126 
-134 INNGQV
+134 
-140 VYGSYRWVGGYYIP
+140 
-154 QDNWSRFRS
+154 
-163 RSASDVLDFSD
+163 SD
-174 ESVPLSVG
+174 
-182 ASSGDVIE
+182 
-190 LDALPMHRVR
+190 
-200 YIGRTRMGDVHPQAT
+200 
-215 YFDYGYDGPKRGIP
+215 DYGYIFGEYVGGKFFQLSNSSDNYGPGGTAMCYDIATSHMMEVEYSGDMGFKRGK
-229 DDVNVFPI
+229 VYKSKLES
-237 PDHTVSYVVEVV
+237 TKGSYIEDMTSSIDGMYPKNGKFGSYWYVYSGEEVV
-249 KKKKAVETTPVTYK
+249 KT
-263 SKGIYIG
+263 
-270 EVTSMTSSTA
+270 
-280 FPKNGDLGDYWYEY
+280 
-294 VGYDSKNIASQY
+294 IADQY
-306 NSPTKTITVDYSK
+306 NSPTKPIIVDYDK
-319 TYSIEDAIIDKQPGA
+319 TYDIGDGIADKQPGA

-359 YDKSTKTVNVTIHVN
+359 SDKSTKTVNVTVHVN
-374 PSEADNFNNKNKD
+374 PSEAENFTDKNKD

-394 SKDPVTVVKGEQPDL
+394 SSDPITVVKDKQPDL
-409 SKIVDEIK
+409 SKIVDEINNK
-417 DKKNNP
+417 EKNP
-423 DVKNVTTPDTD
+423 DVKNVTTPDAD
-434 TSKPG
+434 TSKTG
-439 KGTAKVEVEFNDGSK
+439 KGTAKVEVEFNDGST
-454 TTIDVPINII
+454 TTIDVPINVI
-464 DTDAAKFNE
+464 DTDAAKFTPK
-473 QLSTVIAKKGE
+473 LKTIIANKGE
-484 TLADDVYKKA
+484 TLTDNTYKNA
-494 ITNLPKDLKDFKVT
+494 ITNLPPDLKDFKVT
-508 TPLDTSKAGDS
+508 TPLDTSKSGNE

-532 KEITVKSKVLEIP
+532 KEIILNAKVLEVP

-551 WGKKLEL
+551 WGKELKL
-558 TKGIVG
+558 TDGVKG

-575 KPAINTKE
+575 NPTIDTRE

-592 ITLESG
+592 VTLESG
-598 ETREFEIE
+598 ETRNFDIS
-606 VTIKPSEAETNTKI
+606 VIVNKSEAETNTNI
-620 DTQKITVPWGTDF
+620 GTQKITVPWGYKLN
-633 DIKKGITNLP
+633 IKEGITNLP
-643 ENATVEDKT
+643 DNADAKDISKPTINTKKT
-652 NPKIDTRKSGD
+652 GN
-663 YTAKAEITFAD
+663 YTAKAKIIFSD
-674 GSTKT
+674 GSTKIVEGIPVVVKQSFAEMFT
-679 VEKIPVTV
+679 PDINPIEVIKGEKISEETYLKGLDNSYDDDVRDGGVKLKTPVDTSTAGDKHAILTV
-687 SKSESENFTPKYA
+687 
-700 KTEVKKKDPIDYNK
+700 
-714 PNDFVTNLSDGASV
+714 DFV
-728 EITNKPSTDKPG
+728 
-740 TVYVDGKIKFKD
+740 D
-752 GSEQPIKIP
+752 GSTKDIEIP
-761 VTVKEWDSV
+761 VTVKEWDSIT
-770 AYKDKVG
+770 YKDKVG

-782 VGYGKEV
+782 VEYGKEL
-789 ILTNDDLSGEYPD
+789 ILSNSDLSGDYP
-802 KTTIKDITNPK
+802 KGTTIEDITNPK
-813 VDTKVKGDHNGK
+813 VDTKVKGDHTGK
-825 AKITFPDGTTLEKDY
+825 AKITFPDGTTLDKDY

-850 TFPKKANVTD
+850 TFPKEANVTKE
-860 DEQPWGKDLDP
+860 EQPWGKELDP

-888 GINTK
+888 GIDTK
-893 KSGEQDGVVKIT
+893 QSGEQDGVVKIT

-914 PVKVTISKSEAENF
+914 PIKVTIAKSEAENF
-928 NPNIKDITVKR
+928 NPDIKDIIIKR
-939 TRPADINQPFN
+939 TRPANIKEPFN
-950 NLPDGASVKVDK
+950 NLPNGATIKVKTPVDTK
-962 EVDTNEIGDKIGVV
+962 EVGKKTGVV
-976 IVTFKDKSIRQLNI
+976 TVTFSDKSIKDIDI

-1003 PIIEDEIVTWGTKI
+1003 PTIEDEIVTWGTEYD
-1017 NLKDNIKNL
+1017 LTDNIKNK
-1026 PEGATVEDIT
+1026 PEGVTVEDIT
-1036 NSKIDTKN
+1036 NSKIDTKK
-1044 PGDYTG
+1044 PGNYTG

-1067 VKVQKSEADTF
+1067 VKVQKSVADTF

-1181 KNLPEGA
+1181 KKLPEGA

-1194 DPEINT
+1194 DPKINT
-1200 KESGDYTGRVEI
+1200 KESGDYTGKVEV

-1225 VKVQKSEAENF
+1225 VKVQQSEAESF

-1258 NLPDGS
+1258 NLPDGA

-1272 DVETAGDKTGVVTVT
+1272 DVETAGDKTGVVTIT

-1310 EAQIETIVVDWGKS
+1310 KAQIETIVVDWGKP
-1324 LDIKSGI
+1324 LDTKSGI

-1346 KVDTRV
+1346 KVNTRV
-1352 SGDKEAKAKITFN
+1352 SGDTEAKARITFS

-1375 VLVNKSESEKFK
+1375 VKVNKSESENFK
-1387 NKFNEKTDIIEE
+1387 NKFNEKTDIIPEE
-1399 KVLKGGKVDLTD
+1399 VIKGSPIDLTD

-1417 SGATVTDVTNPSID
+1417 DGAVVEDITNPAID
-1431 TNVPGTYNGKAK
+1431 TNKVGDQTATAK
-1443 VTFEDESTMEVN
+1443 ITFNDGSTMEVQ
-1455 IPVKVVI
+1455 IPVKVVVK
-1462 NAGIITPIPSVNN
+1462 AGMITPVPSVGK
-1475 SDIEDEV
+1475 SDIEDEN
-1482 VNWSGK
+1482 VNWSGE
-1488 IDLTNNI
+1488 IDLTDNI
-1495 KNLPD
+1495 KNLPEGS
-1500 TAKVKDITDPVID
+1500 KVKDITEPKID
-1513 TTKPGKYTGKVEITF
+1513 TTKSGEYTGKVEINY
-1528 PDGSKRVVEVPIEV
+1528 PDGSKRIVEVPIV
-1542 KKAQSETF
+1542 
-1550 TPEINEEK
+1550 
-1558 LPYGKEVTPSDIIKN
+1558 V
-1573 IPDDATAEFV
+1573 
-1583 GDNKI
+1583 
-1588 DPTKSGKQNA
+1588 
-1598 TIKITFADGSTKE
+1598 
-1611 YPVEVEIDKS
+1611 DKS
-1621 QAEKYKENPSIEP
+1621 QAEKYKENTNIEP
-1634 ERIPRNGKIY
+1634 ERIPRNSEID

-1665 IDTSKLGTSTGT
+1665 IDTSQLGSNTGT

-1740 PKIDTNELGDY
+1740 PKIDTNKLGDY

-1775 GKIDD
+1775 GQVDD
-1780 TDHSGNDGNISG
+1780 TDNDGNDGNISG
-1792 IITNDTN
+1792 IITNNTN
-1799 GSYNGP
+1799 SSYNGP
-1805 KDFRFNIKSD
+1805 RDFSFNVRSG

-1838 SLLNGPSTLGRRN
+1838 NLLNGISNLGRRN
-1851 NVKSNENNSM
+1851 NVKSNENT
-1861 ATKYVFKI
+1861 TKYVFKI
-1869 GEKSYKTIHGDNVT
+1869 GEKSYKTINGNTVT

-1911 DVQWDNSTRTAYFDK
+1911 DVQWDNDTRTAYFEK

-1967 VSKVFNLTNGHT
+1967 VSRVFNLTNGHT
-1979 KDGINQNIE
+1979 KDGVNQNIE

>member
-1 MNNKSKRILA
+1 MNNKSKRILV

-29 EVGQNNSLEIGP
+29 EVGANNGLEIGP

-46 SNVEAYKELKPI
+46 SNVGASTI
-58 TKYKWKKYELNKR
+58 TPVKQYRWKKYKLNKR

-78 VEEINRNSSQ
+78 VEEINRGSGQ

-106 VATRYTFNEKTGKF
+106 VATKYTFNEKTGKF

-134 INNGQV
+134 INNGRV
-140 VYGSYRWVGGYYIP
+140 VCGSYEWIGGYFIP
-154 QDNWSRFRS
+154 QDNWTRSRS
-163 RSASDVLDFSD
+163 RSASDILDFSG
-174 ESVPLSVG
+174 ESPPLAVG
-182 ASSGDVIE
+182 TSSGDVIE

-200 YIGRTRMGDVHPQAT
+200 YIGRTRMGDVSPQAS
-215 YFDYGYDGPKRGIP
+215 YFDYGYGGPRNGIP
-229 DDVNVFPI
+229 DEVNVFPI

-249 KKKKAVETTPVTYK
+249 KKKKAVETTPVTYN
-263 SKGIYIG
+263 SKGSYIG

-280 FPKNGDLGDYWYEY
+280 FPKDGNQGDYWYVYSGEE
-294 VGYDSKNIASQY
+294 VVKTIADQY
-306 NSPTKTITVDYSK
+306 NSPTKTINVNYDK
-319 TYSIEDAIIDKQPGA
+319 TYSIEDGIADKQPGA
-334 TVVEVGGPVDT
+334 TVVEVGDPVDT

-359 YDKSTKTVNVTIHVN
+359 SDKSTKTVDVTIHVN
-374 PSEADNFNNKNKD
+374 PSEA
-387 NKTIHID
+387 
-394 SKDPVTVVKGEQPDL
+394 
-409 SKIVDEIK
+409 
-417 DKKNNP
+417 
-423 DVKNVTTPDTD
+423 
-434 TSKPG
+434 
-439 KGTAKVEVEFNDGSK
+439 
-454 TTIDVPINII
+454 
-464 DTDAAKFNE
+464 
-473 QLSTVIAKKGE
+473 
-484 TLADDVYKKA
+484 
-494 ITNLPKDLKDFKVT
+494 
-508 TPLDTSKAGDS
+508 
-519 TAKVSLTFKDDST
+519 
-532 KEITVKSKVLEIP
+532 
-545 KTKTVD
+545 
-551 WGKKLEL
+551 
-558 TKGIVG
+558 
-564 LSDKDQVEDIT
+564 
-575 KPAINTKE
+575 
-583 SGKKTGKIK
+583 
-592 ITLESG
+592 
-598 ETREFEIE
+598 
-606 VTIKPSEAETNTKI
+606 ETNTDI
-620 DTQKITVPWGTDF
+620 GTQKITVPWGTNL

-643 ENATVEDKT
+643 KDAKVKDISDT
-652 NPKIDTRKSGD
+652 KIDTKKSGD
-663 YTAKAEITFAD
+663 YTTKAEITFTD

-679 VEKIPVTV
+679 VENIPVTV
-687 SKSESENFTPKYA
+687 SKSESENFTPKY
-700 KTEVKKKDPIDYNK
+700 KPVEVKKGDTIDYSK
-714 PNDFVTNLSDGASV
+714 PNDFVTNLLDGANV
-728 EITNKPSTDKPG
+728 EITNKPSTDTAG
-740 TVYVDGKIKFKD
+740 NVKIKGTITFKD
-752 GSEQPIKIP
+752 NSTQDITIP

-770 AYKDKVG
+770 TYKDKVG
-777 IKDKH
+777 IADEH
-782 VGYGKEV
+782 VVYGGN
-789 ILTNDDLSGEYPD
+789 INLTDNLTGEYPD
-802 KTTIKDITNPK
+802 GTIIQDITTPK
-813 VDTKVKGDHNGK
+813 VDTTVKGSHDGK

-850 TFPKKANVTD
+850 TFPKEANVIK

-888 GINTK
+888 GIDTK

-905 YPDGSKGEV
+905 YPDDSKGEV
-914 PVKVTISKSEAENF
+914 PVKVTIAKSEAENF
-928 NPNIKDITVKR
+928 TPDIKEITVKR
-939 TRPADINQPFN
+939 TRPADISEPFN

-962 EVDTNEIGDKIGVV
+962 EVDTNEIGNKTGVV
-976 IVTFKDKSIRQLNI
+976 TVTFKDKSIRQLNI

-1003 PIIEDEIVTWGTKI
+1003 PTIEDEIVTWGTKI

-1036 NSKIDTKN
+1036 NSKIDTKK
-1044 PGDYTG
+1044 PGNYTG

-1236 NPEDKGITT
+1236 NPAVLPEEVVKGTSINLTDNIKNLPDRATVIDISNPAIDTSKTGNQIAKAEITFADGSKKVVEIPVKVVLTAGIITPVPTVGKENILPEIIDWSKPIDLTDNIKNLPDGSIVKDITNPAIDTTKSGEYVGKVEITFKGGSKRIVEIPVTVNKSDAENFKPNMKEITT
-1245 ERTRPAD
+1245 KREEPAD

-1258 NLPDGS
+1258 NLPDGAT
-1264 NVEVKTPV
+1264 VEVKTPV
-1272 DVETAGDKTGVVTVT
+1272 DVKTAGDKTGVVTVT

-1324 LDIKSGI
+1324 LDTKSGI
-1331 KNLPEGANVEEITQP
+1331 KNLPEGASIEETTQP
-1346 KVDTRV
+1346 KVNTRV

-1387 NKFNEKTDIIEE
+1387 NKFNEKTDIIPEE
-1399 KVLKGGKVDLTD
+1399 VIKGNPIDLTD

-1417 SGATVTDVTNPSID
+1417 DGAVVEDITNPAID
-1431 TNVPGTYNGKAK
+1431 TDKVGDQTATAK
-1443 VTFEDESTMEVN
+1443 ITFNDGSTLEVN
-1455 IPVKVVI
+1455 IPVKVVVK
-1462 NAGIITPIPSVNN
+1462 AGMITPVPSVGK
-1475 SDIEDEV
+1475 SDIEDEN
-1482 VNWSGK
+1482 VNWSGE
-1488 IDLTNNI
+1488 IDLTDNI
-1495 KNLPD
+1495 KNLPEGS
-1500 TAKVKDITDPVID
+1500 KVKDITEPKID
-1513 TTKPGKYTGKVEITF
+1513 TTKSGEYTGKVEITY
-1528 PDGSKRVVEVPIEV
+1528 PDGSKRIVEVPIV
-1542 KKAQSETF
+1542 
-1550 TPEINEEK
+1550 
-1558 LPYGKEVTPSDIIKN
+1558 V
-1573 IPDDATAEFV
+1573 
-1583 GDNKI
+1583 
-1588 DPTKSGKQNA
+1588 
-1598 TIKITFADGSTKE
+1598 
-1611 YPVEVEIDKS
+1611 DKS
-1621 QAEKYKENPSIEP
+1621 QAEKYKENPNIEP
-1634 ERIPRNGKIY
+1634 ERVPRNGKID
-1644 LTDNIKDLPEGST
+1644 LTDNVKDLPEGST

-1665 IDTSKLGTSTGT
+1665 IDTSELGSSTGT

-1683 DGTKAE
+1683 DGTKSE

-1705 KPITT
+1705 DPITT

-1715 KGGEIDLTDNVVN
+1715 KGGKIDLTDNVVN
-1728 LPEDAKVIDTTD
+1728 LPEDAKVVDTTD

-1775 GKIDD
+1775 GEIDD
-1780 TDHSGNDGNISG
+1780 TDNDGNDGNVSG

-1799 GSYNGP
+1799 SSYNGP
-1805 KDFRFNIKSD
+1805 KDFSFSVKSD
-1815 GDTPEYKTKSD
+1815 GDTPEYKTSD

-1838 SLLNGPSTLGRRN
+1838 NLLNGISNLGRRN
-1851 NVKSNENNSM
+1851 NVKSNENT
-1861 ATKYVFKI
+1861 TKYVFKI
-1869 GEKSYKTIHGDNVT
+1869 GEKSYKTINGNTVT

-1911 DVQWDNSTRTAYFDK
+1911 DVQWDNSTRTAYFEK

-1967 VSKVFNLTNGHT
+1967 VSRVFNLTNGHT
-1979 KDGINQNIE
+1979 KDGVNQNIE

>member
-1 MNNKSKRILA
+1 MNNKNKRILA
-11 LTSAAA
+11 LASAAA
-17 ILATSMPITAFA
+17 ILATSMTITAFA
-29 EVGQNNSLEIGP
+29 EVGSNNGLEMGP

-46 SNVEAYKELKPI
+46 SNVKAYKELKPI
-58 TKYKWKKYELNKR
+58 KEYKWKKYGVKENYYEKMVLQNAKFNSGIYVSCGGTNSYKIVDMPGSIGDTKKGFELYNDPSLGETYNR
-71 TEKRYRE
+71 RYKYY
-78 VEEINRNSSQ
+78 IG
-88 SSRTDMWY
+88 DY
-96 TNYPKVALGR
+96 YPSW
-106 VATRYTFNEKTGKF
+106 GKF
-120 YVNKSD
+120 YANNSPTGGGSGKCWERLGASKHLFRND
-126 LRDATSSE
+126 QYIEDEIIRDSNGRLTDKIEFGSIFEVGVKYSKDSNYTFITSSVKGMYPS
-134 INNGQV
+134 N
-140 VYGSYRWVGGYYIP
+140 SK
-154 QDNWSRFRS
+154 
-163 RSASDVLDFSD
+163 
-174 ESVPLSVG
+174 
-182 ASSGDVIE
+182 SG
-190 LDALPMHRVR
+190 
-200 YIGRTRMGDVHPQAT
+200 
-215 YFDYGYDGPKRGIP
+215 
-229 DDVNVFPI
+229 N
-237 PDHTVSYVVEVV
+237 
-249 KKKKAVETTPVTYK
+249 
-263 SKGIYIG
+263 
-270 EVTSMTSSTA
+270 
-280 FPKNGDLGDYWYEY
+280 YWYEY
-294 VGYDSKNIASQY
+294 VGEEVSQDIASQY
-306 NSPTKTITVDYSK
+306 NSPTKTITVDYGK
-319 TYSIEDAIIDKQPGA
+319 TYNIEDGIIDKQPGA
-334 TVVEVGGPVDT
+334 TVKDVTNPKIDT
-345 KTSGDKTAKAKITF
+345 TKAKGNNTAKAEITF
-359 YDKSTKTVNVTIHVN
+359 SDKSKKIVDVTVHVN
-374 PSEADNFNNKNKD
+374 PSEADNFREKNKG
-387 NKTIHID
+387 NETINVD
-394 SKDPVTVVKGEQPDL
+394 PKDKITVVKDEQPDL
-409 SKIVDEIK
+409 SKIVDEINDK
-417 DKKNNP
+417 DKNP
-423 DVKNVTTPDTD
+423 DVKNVTTPKVD
-434 TSKPG
+434 TSKTG
-439 KGTAKVEVEFNDGSK
+439 EGTAKIEVEFNDGS
-454 TTIDVPINII
+454 TTEIDVPINVI
-464 DTDAAKFNE
+464 DTDAAKFKE

-484 TLADDVYKKA
+484 EILNDKYKDSIDNYNDGNIKSYKVTKKA
-494 ITNLPKDLKDFKVT
+494 DTSNIGMTNATIELTFNDNSTKNIETKVLVLDIQTEETVNWGKPINLTDNISKFDKYDEIIGKVEDVSKTKIDNKKSGTQTGVIRVTLKDESTRDFDINVT
-508 TPLDTSKAGDS
+508 VNK
-519 TAKVSLTFKDDST
+519 
-532 KEITVKSKVLEIP
+532 
-545 KTKTVD
+545 
-551 WGKKLEL
+551 
-558 TKGIVG
+558 
-564 LSDKDQVEDIT
+564 
-575 KPAINTKE
+575 
-583 SGKKTGKIK
+583 
-592 ITLESG
+592 
-598 ETREFEIE
+598 
-606 VTIKPSEAETNTKI
+606 SEAETNTDI
-620 DTQKITVPWGTDF
+620 GTQKITVPWGTNL

-643 ENATVEDKT
+643 ENAKVKDISDT
-652 NPKIDTRKSGD
+652 KIDTRKSGD
-663 YTAKAEITFAD
+663 YTAKVEITFAD

-740 TVYVDGKIKFKD
+740 TIYVDGKIKFKD

-770 AYKDKVG
+770 TYKDKVV
-777 IKDKH
+777 IKEEH
-782 VGYGKEV
+782 VVYGGT
-789 ILTNDDLSGEYPD
+789 IDLSDNLPEGLP
-802 KTTIKDITNPK
+802 KGTTIQDTTTPK
-813 VDTKVKGDHNGK
+813 INTRVKGNHTGK
-825 AKITFPDGTTLEKDY
+825 AKITFPDGTILEGEDY

-860 DEQPWGKDLDP
+860 GEQPWGKNLDP
-871 KKIITNI
+871 NKIITNI

-888 GINTK
+888 GIDTK
-893 KSGEQDGVVKIT
+893 KSGEQDGIVKIT

-914 PVKVTISKSEAENF
+914 PVKVTIAKSDAENF
-928 NPNIKDITVKR
+928 KPDIKDITVKR
-939 TRPADINQPFN
+939 TRPANISKPFN
-950 NLPDGASVKVDK
+950 NLPDGASIKVDK
-962 EVDTNEIGDKIGVV
+962 EVDTNEIGDKTGVV
-976 IVTFKDKSIRQLNI
+976 TVTFKDKSIRQLNI

-1003 PIIEDEIVTWGTKI
+1003 PTIEDEIVAWGTKI

-1036 NSKIDTKN
+1036 SPKIDTKK

-1292 KKDFEVPVKVVP
+1292 KKDFEVKVKVVP

-1310 EAQIETIVVDWGKS
+1310 EAQIETIVVNWGKS

-1417 SGATVTDVTNPSID
+1417 SGAAVTDVTNPSID

-1573 IPDDATAEFV
+1573 IPSDATAEFV

-1588 DPTKSGKQNA
+1588 DPTKSGKQKA

-1634 ERIPRNGKIY
+1634 ERIPRNGKID
-1644 LTDNIKDLPEGST
+1644 LTDNIKDLPEGSI
-1657 VVDTTKDK
+1657 VADTTKDK
-1665 IDTSKLGTSTGT
+1665 IDTSELGSNTGT

-1792 IITNDTN
+1792 TITNDTN

-1838 SLLNGPSTLGRRN
+1838 NLLNGISNLGRRN
-1851 NVKSNENNSM
+1851 NTKSNENT
-1861 ATKYVFKI
+1861 TKYVFKI
-1869 GEKSYKTIHGDNVT
+1869 GEKSYKTIHGNNVT

-1911 DVQWDNSTRTAYFDK
+1911 NVQWDNDTRTAYFEK

-1979 KDGINQNIE
+1979 KDGVNQNIE